1 MNKEEFNR
9 VVGINILAVRKRANK
24 SQEDLAKALN
34 VTTRTI
40 QNYEKGKFI
49 DFYLIKKLSKIF
61 QCDVN
66 DFLMGL

>member
-40 QNYEKGKFI
+40 QNYEKGKCI